1 MSAIGD
7 TLAVRRRLDSWKEI
21 ALFFGRDERTVK
33 RWEKERG
40 LPVYRV
46 PGSARGGVFAY
57 VDELNGWLQGTA
69 VEEPTPD
76 VETES
81 SKTPIWKSSSV
92 PSFLE
97 PDHKVISPSGQGDAG
112 SKSRSRIPSVPYLV
126 VLVALSVATLAYGAW
141 SLKSHRSTTAKTT
154 IAVSHVP
161 NPEAQELYLK
171 GRYHWNKRTPEDL
184 NQAVDL
190 FTQAIVRDPGYAE
203 AYVGLADSY
212 NLLRE
217 YGAMRSEDA
226 FSRAIAAANKAIE
239 LNPNL
244 ADAHASLAFCLF
256 WSEADIPNA
265 DLHFRRAIELDP
277 SNARAHHWY
286 ATYLNEIGESAQA
299 LVEIE
304 KARKLDP
311 SSNAILA
318 DKALILCMN
327 GNSAEGMSILKQL
340 KETEPG
346 FSSAPRYLS
355 AIYFNHRDIPAYL
368 REAKIGARLDHD
380 VLAQAE
386 ISAEAKAFA
395 NNGIR
400 GLLEERLKLHKNR
413 MERDLASDFDLASDY
428 ALLGEKPE
436 ALHYLQLACEKRE
449 YGVSTLAVNPVLSN
463 LHGDPA
469 FEGLL
474 ASLHIPQFATPSH

>member
-1 MSAIGD
+1 MSAMGD
-7 TLAVRRRLDSWKEI
+7 TLGARRRLDSWKEI

-69 VEEPTPD
+69 ENAP
-76 VETES
+76 
-81 SKTPIWKSSSV
+81 SSV
-92 PSFLE
+92 IEHEPAKILAWESAVAPEPSKADNTGKAELSRVTNSLR
-97 PDHKVISPSGQGDAG
+97 P
-112 SKSRSRIPSVPYLV
+112 KSRWLTWS
-126 VLVALSVATLAYGAW
+126 LVALVIATAYGTWVFVRRPYA
-141 SLKSHRSTTAKTT
+141 TPKTISILT
-154 IAVSHVP
+154 RVP

-203 AYVGLADSY
+203 AYAGLADSY
-212 NLLRE
+212 SLLRE

-226 FSRAIAAANKAIE
+226 FSRAIAAAGKAIE

-256 WSEADIPNA
+256 WGNVDVPSA

-277 SNARAHHWY
+277 ANSRAHHWY
-286 ATYLNEIGESAQA
+286 ATFLNEIGESAQA
-299 LVEIE
+299 LREIE
-304 KARKLDP
+304 KARQLDP
-311 SSNAILA
+311 SSTPILA
-318 DKALILCMN
+318 DNALILFMS
-327 GNSAEGMSILKQL
+327 GNTQEGMRILKQI
-340 KETEPG
+340 ETAEPG

-355 AIYFNHRDIPAYL
+355 TIYFNRRDIPAYL
-368 REAKIGARLDHD
+368 REASIGAHLDHD
-380 VLAQAE
+380 TVAQNE
-386 ISAEAKAFA
+386 ILAEAKAFA
-395 NNGIR
+395 GSGIR
-400 GLLEERLKLHKNR
+400 GLLKERLKLDKILID
-413 MERDLASDFDLASDY
+413 RDLANDFTLATDY
-428 ALLGEKPE
+428 ALLDEKPE
-436 ALHYLQLACEKRE
+436 AIHYLQLAYVKRE
-449 YGVSTLAVNPVLSN
+449 YGVSTLAVNPQLN
-463 LHGDPA
+463 TLRGEPA

-474 ASLHIPQFATPSH
+474 ATLHIPQVAQ